1 MLTSFET
8 KIHECF
14 SAKQF
19 SKITFF
25 NEYRE
30 FYSVDALIKS
40 IGQSETGETII
51 LSTGDEI
58 PLDKV
63 ISINGCYA
71 ENYKHIEDFTC
82 DC

>member
-14 SAKQF
+14 IGKQF

-40 IGQSETGETII
+40 IGQSEAGETII
-51 LSTGDEI
+51 LSTGVEI

>member
-1 MLTSFET
+1 MLTPFET

-14 SAKQF
+14 IGKHYSR
-19 SKITFF
+19 ITYF

-30 FYSVDALIKS
+30 FHSVDALIKS
-40 IGQSETGETII
+40 IGQGEVGETIV
-51 LSTGDEI
+51 LTTGDEI
-58 PLDKV
+58 PLEKV